1 MTTETPAPK
10 PDADVAKRLR
20 DVLDVSR
27 ERVDFGAQCM
37 PWLRV
42 GGLRFS

>member
-1 MTTETPAPK
+1 MVAREAR
-10 PDADVAKRLR
+10 DASSFLPVLR